1 MMASILDGE
10 SSPVGQHTAR
20 RLQTISELT
29 PEAGA
34 EIGAALSDCLMYN
47 STPAAAVDEWLTMFP
62 ALSVLEK
69 ECAWFKPMMKVVA
82 KKKFAQSFFGLLL
95 RAGALSM
102 LSVVDM
108 CSDAYSI
115 NSMYDSGE
123 PGQVRLAK
131 ICAGLVALS
140 FLLAVVVVLVQN
152 CRQSYRKI
160 LLEILFVVLQIK
172 PGIDSYRVMA
182 EVEPP
187 PLCLMNFENELIFTR
202 IIEMIVESIPTSL
215 FQLYAFLEGGG
226 LINGGGHAL
235 LFSVIL
241 ATLNTSYTS
250 SCISFDKDT
259 NPHNRARNPTFYSY
273 VPNSRSGRN
282 VIFVAMFFTTFC
294 SIVIKTFGIVL
305 FVLAG
310 QLYFKLY
317 ILADLAFFFAYKA
330 IRNDLRYWLNLP
342 NVASLVLSFLIRAC
356 TKYLVDFTA
365 VSPTKPRTPHS
376 PFLTTNC

>member
-1 MMASILDGE
+1 MISATPPGTPLALHEFRDRTPFRSFHRDDLREHPHQPFFSCTPSSMARGD
-10 SSPVGQHTAR
+10 
-20 RLQTISELT
+20 
-29 PEAGA
+29 
-34 EIGAALSDCLMYN
+34 N
-47 STPAAAVDEWLTMFP
+47 
-62 ALSVLEK
+62 
-69 ECAWFKPMMKVVA
+69 
-82 KKKFAQSFFGLLL
+82 
-95 RAGALSM
+95 
-102 LSVVDM
+102 
-108 CSDAYSI
+108 
-115 NSMYDSGE
+115 
-123 PGQVRLAK
+123 
-131 ICAGLVALS
+131 
-140 FLLAVVVVLVQN
+140 
-152 CRQSYRKI
+152 
-160 LLEILFVVLQIK
+160 
-172 PGIDSYRVMA
+172 
-182 EVEPP
+182 
-187 PLCLMNFENELIFTR
+187 
-202 IIEMIVESIPTSL
+202 
-215 FQLYAFLEGGG
+215 
-226 LINGGGHAL
+226 AL
-235 LFSVIL
+235 LISVIL
-241 ATLNTSYTS
+241 STLTTSYTS

-259 NPHNRARNPTFYSY
+259 DHHSRAQNPTFYSY